1 MKGNLMNLLHLLPLL
16 ALCLPVV
23 AAPPNVVLILS
34 DDQAWGDY
42 SFMGHEHIKTP
53 QIDKLAAEGMTY
65 TRGYVPTSLCR
76 PSLMTF
82 ATGLYPH
89 QHKITGN
96 DPMKGTDRNVMLKHI
111 DAATTLMDRLGEA
124 GYVSHQSGKWWEGA
138 PARGGFTQGMTHG
151 DTTKGGRHGDEGL
164 KIGREGF
171 APIASFLDET
181 AGKPFFLWYAPFL
194 PHEPHTPPERLLEKY
209 RAEGRSE
216 HVAKYWAM
224 CEWFDETIGELMAL
238 LEQRG
243 VAENTLVVYVTD
255 NGWIQNEEGRGFAPK
270 SKRSPYDGG
279 VRTPIIF
286 HWPGKTAPM
295 RNDTALVSSI
305 DIVPTILEACGIAPV
320 PELPGVSLLNGP
332 PANRDQ
338 VFGEI
343 YDHDVADI
351 DDPAASLFYRWT
363 VAGDWKL
370 ILPAR
375 NGEVPE
381 LYNISAD
388 PWEKENLAGAQPG
401 KVKALT
407 KSIDTWWPGE

>member
-1 MKGNLMNLLHLLPLL
+1 MRITLLAILLLPVL
-16 ALCLPVV
+16 AF
-23 AAPPNVVLILS
+23 ATPPNVVLILS
-34 DDQAWGDY
+34 DDQAWSDY
-42 SFMGHEHIKTP
+42 SFMGHPHIQTP
-53 QIDKLAAEGMTY
+53 HIDKLAAEGMTY

-96 DPMKGTDRNVMLKHI
+96 DPMKGTDRNLMLKHI
-111 DAATTLMDRLGEA
+111 DAATTVMDRLGEA
-124 GYVSHQSGKWWEGA
+124 GYVSHQSGKWWEGE
-138 PARGGFTQGMTHG
+138 PARGGFTAGMTHG
-151 DTTKGGRHGDEGL
+151 DVARGGRHGDEGL

-171 APIASFLDET
+171 GPIADFLDET
-181 AGKPFFLWYAPFL
+181 KDKPFFLWYAPFL

-255 NGWIQNEEGRGFAPK
+255 NGWIQNEGGRGFAPR

-286 HWPGKTAPM
+286 HWPGRIAPV
-295 RNDTALVSSI
+295 RNDMALVSSI

-332 PANRDQ
+332 PSDRNE

-343 YDHDVADI
+343 YDHDMADI
-351 DDPAASLFYRWT
+351 DRPVASLFYRWT

-375 NGEVPE
+375 AGEAPE
-381 LYNISAD
+381 LYHITGD
-388 PWEKENLAGAQPG
+388 PWETNNLAGDQPER
-401 KVKALT
+401 VEMLR
-407 KSIDTWWPGE
+407 KSIDEVWPWK

>member
-1 MKGNLMNLLHLLPLL
+1 MRLLTLAFLLLP
-16 ALCLPVV
+16 ALSF
-23 AAPPNVVLILS
+23 AAAPNVVLILS
-34 DDQAWGDY
+34 DDQAWSDY
-42 SFMGHEHIKTP
+42 SFMGHPHIQTP
-53 QIDKLAAEGMTY
+53 NIDRLAEEGMTY

-89 QHKITGN
+89 QHKVTGN
-96 DPMKGTDRNVMLKHI
+96 DPMKGVDRNLMLKHV
-111 DAATTLMDRLGEA
+111 DAATTLMDRLGEV

-138 PARGGFTQGMTHG
+138 PARGGFTEGMTHG
-151 DTTKGGRHGDEGL
+151 DVTRGGRHGDDGL
-164 KIGREGF
+164 KIGREGL
-171 APIASFLDET
+171 APIATFLDET
-181 AGKPFFLWYAPFL
+181 KDKPFFLWYAPFL
-194 PHEPHTPPERLLEKY
+194 PHEPHTPPERLLAKY

-216 HVAKYWAM
+216 YVAKYWAM

-255 NGWIQNEEGRGFAPK
+255 NGWIQNENERGFAPR

-286 HWPGKTAPM
+286 RWPGKITPS
-295 RNDTALVSSI
+295 RNDTTLVSSI

-320 PELPGVSLLNGP
+320 AELPGVSLLPGP
-332 PANRDQ
+332 PADRDQ

-343 YDHDVADI
+343 YSHDVADI
-351 DDPAASLFYRWT
+351 DNPAASLFYRWT
-363 VAGDWKL
+363 VAGNWKL

-375 NGEVPE
+375 AGETAE
-381 LYNISAD
+381 LYDIKAD
-388 PWEKENLAGAQPG
+388 PWEKENLAGAQPER
-401 KVKALT
+401 VEVLT
-407 KSIDTWWPGE
+407 KSIDAWWLGK